1 MKKILLLL
9 SVVALTFTGCYE
21 DLGPE
26 QPDVNDIV
34 LGATEGWVSADAG
47 EWTVSVTS
55 DYAWTASSNVSWITV
70 LTTYG
75 YPGTTNLKF
84 KVAKN
89 TTKSERTGYI
99 TVSCED
105 YNLSATLTVVQEAGA
120 GAEFELSVSN
130 ITTTS
135 ADIKIV
141 PTSEGR
147 TYYWNI
153 WTAAE
158 MAEYDSTAALMN
170 EWYETMVAY
179 VDQGYYDWVGNNGLL
194 DQGVV
199 EFTTTKLK
207 PNTEYVLWAFGID
220 ANGNLTSADLTCL
233 EFKSAVSTFDT
244 ASWAGVWT
252 ITSPMTYLQ
261 QQNLVTESY
270 EEAWLE
276 EPLTRNVEIVDGA
289 TMDSSLEGYGI
300 LYGWDGYFLMDGPAI
315 GVYNDNK
322 FELLNNEI
330 IYEDA
335 EQGVVYQWLAQ
346 SSLPTYDPENLYM
359 VGGEYTAYTLEMKED
374 GSVAINGYVGQITTG
389 DAFYVVGFSIFP
401 VVGGDVYVWNYSEPA
416 YTFAGNTMTAV
427 KSNTRALASTSSA
440 SKKNVRVM
448 HKHANAQ
455 FNAKHLTA
463 SRFVK

>member
-1 MKKILLLL
+1 MVGLAFA
-9 SVVALTFTGCYE
+9 SCTPS
-21 DLGPE
+21 GPE
-26 QPDVNDIV
+26 TPEGGEGQEV
-34 LGATEGWVSADAG
+34 LGAAEFAM
-47 EWTVSVTS
+47 SVT
-55 DYAWTASSNVSWITV
+55 
-70 LTTYG
+70 
-75 YPGTTNLKF
+75 
-84 KVAKN
+84 
-89 TTKSERTGYI
+89 
-99 TVSCED
+99 
-105 YNLSATLTVVQEAGA
+105 
-120 GAEFELSVSN
+120 N
-130 ITTTS
+130 ITTSS
-135 ADIKIV
+135 ADIKIT
-141 PTSEGR
+141 PKAEGR

-153 WTAAE
+153 FTEAE

-170 EWYETMVAY
+170 EWYEMMAAY
-179 VDQGYYDWVGNNGLL
+179 VEQGHYDWTGENGLL

-207 PNTEYVLWAFGID
+207 PNTKYTLWAFGVD
-220 ANGNLTSADLTCL
+220 AEGHLTSADLSYVK
-233 EFKSAVSTFDT
+233 FQSAVSTFDP

-261 QQNLVTESY
+261 QENLVTEEY

-289 TMDSSLEGYGI
+289 TLDASLEGYGI
-300 LYGWDGYFLMDGPAI
+300 LYGWDGYFLMEGPAI

-322 FELLNNEI
+322 LELLNNEI

-335 EQGVVYQWLAQ
+335 EQNAVYQWLAQ

-359 VGGEYTAYTLEMKED
+359 VGGEYAAYTLEMKED

-389 DAFYVVGFSIFP
+389 DAFYVVGYSIFP
-401 VVGGDVYVWNYSEPA
+401 VVGGNVYVWNYSEPA

-455 FNAKHLTA
+455 FNAKHFTA